1 VAKVSFTSNL
11 QRHVDCPEQNV
22 GAATVAE
29 ALEKVFQANPKL
41 RSYVLDERGSLH
53 RHMAI
58 MVNGTAIRDRSRLTQ
73 SIVATD
79 EIYVLQAL
87 SGG

>member
-1 VAKVSFTSNL
+1 
-11 QRHVDCPEQNV
+11 VD
-22 GAATVAE
+22 AATVAE
-29 ALEKVFQANPKL
+29 ALEKVFQVNQKL
-41 RSYVLDERGSLH
+41 RGYILDEHGALH

-58 MVNGTAIRDRSRLTQ
+58 MVNGSAIRDRSCLAQ
-73 SIVATD
+73 PIAATD

>member
-1 VAKVSFTSNL
+1 VNASTVSET
-11 QRHVDCPEQNV
+11 
-22 GAATVAE
+22 
-29 ALEKVFQANPKL
+29 LEKVFLENPRL
-41 RSYVLDERGSLH
+41 RGYILDEQGAVH

-58 MVNGTAIRDRSRLTQ
+58 MVNGTAILDRKSLTQ
-73 SIVATD
+73 PVAEND